1 MSIKKMTI
9 MDAAEH
15 FGVSKEAI
23 HNRIRR
29 GSLQTEMQ
37 GDVKMVLLD
46 ASKKVAQTP
55 RRTNTPRAAVSSDRY
70 YKLLEEQNAK
80 LQARVEVLEG
90 ETRSLRDQKELMLIE
105 ERKKIEQ
112 IYKEKDEQLKN
123 ILGTL
128 ASQFMLDIPKTQEV
142 IIESVEAEIEVEEV
156 VVEESLEI
164 ISDEVPELESLKSSQ
179 ENVVSLKKYVASL
192 ELPEE
197 LAKKLTKKIRKKA
210 EVDRRLITIG
220 SKIYLNLSR
229 YDYSD
234 FVKKQK

>member
-9 MDAAEH
+9 TDAAEH

-46 ASKKVAQTP
+46 ASTKATQTP
-55 RRTNTPRAAVSSDRY
+55 RRANTQRVAVSSDRY
-70 YKLLEEQNAK
+70 YKLLEEQNTK

-142 IIESVEAEIEVEEV
+142 LIESVDAEIEVEEV
-156 VVEESLEI
+156 IIEESVEA
-164 ISDEVPELESLKSSQ
+164 SPEEVTEVETLKSSQ

-192 ELPEE
+192 ELPAE

-234 FVKKQK
+234 FIKKEK